1 MRADF
6 SVYRAAVHRLLSDL
20 RVLQHAHGVKL
31 LCPARLKAFK
41 ASVSYLLSDSGPS
54 PSCTSWCEKHGVGAC
69 ESADCWGCGSCWV

>member
-54 PSCTSWCEKHGVGAC
+54 PSCTSWCEKHGVQGYPTIKTF
-69 ESADCWGCGSCWV
+69 GPG